1 MWFWLHPHRV
11 DQLKISNFLL
21 PWQPLNQSAIVHW
34 LLWLWNI
41 LIGSK
46 IVLTTK
52 DSNFVF
58 MLHNSSSRCV
68 NMLISW
74 PNISNWIF
82 CFNFR
87 LEKHIENCH
96 GPNAKKKK
104 MKNGK
109 PKTYPIPQ
117 YKGEP
122 GKIPCPH
129 CNRPLADE
137 KQLES
142 HIKRFI
148 VNIILIK
155 LFLIPSLKNHWFLH
169 MKPKFI
175 WEPEI

>member
-1 MWFWLHPHRV
+1 MYVHLCLV
-11 DQLKISNFLL
+11 INQISILFFKFTGRQTFKCGYANCD
-21 PWQPLNQSAIVHW
+21 WQY
-34 LLWLWNI
+34 
-41 LIGSK
+41 
-46 IVLTTK
+46 LTQA
-52 DSNFVF
+52 
-58 MLHNSSSRCV
+58 
-68 NMLISW
+68 
-74 PNISNWIF
+74 
-82 CFNFR
+82 R

-96 GPNAKKKK
+96 GPNAKKRK

-148 VNIILIK
+148 VNIILVIF
-155 LFLIPSLKNHWFLH
+155 FLIITLKNHLFLH
-169 MKPKFI
+169 LKLKFI
-175 WEPEI
+175 

>member
-1 MWFWLHPHRV
+1 MVPCQANVLICLFL
-11 DQLKISNFLL
+11 DQILL
-21 PWQPLNQSAIVHW
+21 IKSYF
-34 LLWLWNI
+34 
-41 LIGSK
+41 
-46 IVLTTK
+46 
-52 DSNFVF
+52 D
-58 MLHNSSSRCV
+58 
-68 NMLISW
+68 
-74 PNISNWIF
+74 
-82 CFNFR
+82 FR

-96 GPNAKKKK
+96 GPNAKKRK

-148 VNIILIK
+148 FNIIL
-155 LFLIPSLKNHWFLH
+155 SYT
-169 MKPKFI
+169 
-175 WEPEI
+175 